1 MCGKSS
7 CGFGR
12 FMLVGGI
19 VWGGVFLVSA
29 VAPFVAQVAEPFA
42 APGIVWLAVIL
53 MAIPGVRRG
62 VMGAVVPAVLP
73 TVRRAAQALQHGT
86 QSMSTELLA
95 LEQRFPAAEQ
105 VEDEEA

>member
-12 FMLVGGI
+12 FMLIGGMIWGGI
-19 VWGGVFLVSA
+19 FVVNA
-29 VAPFVAQVAEPFA
+29 VAPLVAQGVAEPFA

-53 MAIPGVRRG
+53 MAIPSVRRG

-73 TVRRAAQALQHGT
+73 AVRSVIQTLQNGT

-105 VEDEEA
+105 IEEE